1 MVLNKQFPLTF
12 QRLYDNVYSYN
23 LSTCIRR
30 KCILN
35 NIIVACNGL
44 LLIINNIKK
53 TNAKLPI
60 NVNFTCFI
68 VSYTF
73 LFFTI
78 VRGTVLTR

>member
-1 MVLNKQFPLTF
+1 MVTIMVLNKQFPLTF
-12 QRLYDNVYSYN
+12 QRLCAYN
-23 LSTCIRR
+23 LSTCKTY
-30 KCILN
+30 KCVLN

-44 LLIINNIKK
+44 LLINNKKKKK

-73 LFFTI
+73 LFFYDRTWN
-78 VRGTVLTR
+78 RFD